1 MLMLIVQ
8 VSFCNQK
15 FLLRY
20 FLLVRYILC
29 ELVHAKLSIFYSLH
43 FCNCQSFLK
52 LKVLCFVNKN
62 GAKVHLLLAGRH
74 AGTPLHH
81 AVKRGQEQTVK
92 LLLSSGANALV
103 RNDDCQTALDVARVK
118 RNINVVRA
126 IESHIGYFNGCLREF
141 YGPGFLKAFAPQ
153 FLSRK
158 IWAAVIP
165 QGSSNP
171 KKLELAIYPCSQDAQ
186 PRTVIAL
193 WNAKIEEPNFN
204 QPDPELTIF
213 DQSTKTQYRLASA
226 NEGDKQQLHW
236 LYDACSGIPQ
246 VMPLPMSG
254 NPPTTVPVV
263 GPQTSADAVG
273 LAMSI
278 GGSIQSTEG
287 DNPLYLN
294 THQSSEVINAN
305 GWEDPVRGDSHN
317 GWGVTAVSKHSAAS
331 SSGWM
336 DEAPEEDHN
345 GQGVTA
351 VSKHSAA
358 SSSGWMDEAP
368 EEDHN
373 GWGVTAISKHSAASS
388 SGWMDEAPEGDHK
401 GRGVTAV
408 SKHSAASSSGWMD
421 EAPEEDYD
429 GCTVPNMGPSGSQ
442 GHVQTRYDIPPVS
455 ENSGGNTAS
464 VPSAPPIP
472 DEALD
477 EGPIHYPSIDFSKL
491 DLAFPAVELGASETS
506 DVNEGGTSSSC
517 IICWEAPVEGACVP
531 CGHMAGC
538 MPCLSEIKATKGV
551 CPVCR
556 SNINQV
562 IRIYA
567 V

>member
-1 MLMLIVQ
+1 
-8 VSFCNQK
+8 
-15 FLLRY
+15 
-20 FLLVRYILC
+20 
-29 ELVHAKLSIFYSLH
+29 
-43 FCNCQSFLK
+43 
-52 LKVLCFVNKN
+52 
-62 GAKVHLLLAGRH
+62 
-74 AGTPLHH
+74 
-81 AVKRGQEQTVK
+81 
-92 LLLSSGANALV
+92 
-103 RNDDCQTALDVARVK
+103 
-118 RNINVVRA
+118 
-126 IESHIGYFNGCLREF
+126 
-141 YGPGFLKAFAPQ
+141 
-153 FLSRK
+153 
-158 IWAAVIP
+158 
-165 QGSSNP
+165 
-171 KKLELAIYPCSQDAQ
+171 
-186 PRTVIAL
+186 
-193 WNAKIEEPNFN
+193 
-204 QPDPELTIF
+204 
-213 DQSTKTQYRLASA
+213 
-226 NEGDKQQLHW
+226 
-236 LYDACSGIPQ
+236 
-246 VMPLPMSG
+246 MPLPMSG

-317 GWGVTAVSKHSAAS
+317 GW
-331 SSGWM
+331 
-336 DEAPEEDHN
+336 
-345 GQGVTA
+345 GVTA

>member
-1 MLMLIVQ
+1 MGQSLDSMTQKQSKDELLHQMAIAGNVDAVKALCSEGASLELQTYYAVEALPSLALQTYYAVEALPSLAWIDREGKTPLIVACMDSGLYN
-8 VSFCNQK
+8 V
-15 FLLRY
+15 
-20 FLLVRYILC
+20 
-29 ELVHAKLSIFYSLH
+29 A
-43 FCNCQSFLK
+43 
-52 LKVLCFVNKN
+52 KVLIEMGGNVD
-62 GAKVHLLLAGRH
+62 AYRPGRH

-103 RNDDCQTALDVARVK
+103 RNDDCQTALDVARIK
-118 RNINVVRA
+118 RNINVVRT
-126 IESHIGYFNGCLREF
+126 IEIVNMISTSS
-141 YGPGFLKAFAPQ
+141 LKAWIVL
-153 FLSRK
+153 FLFLLANISGSFSDLGLSL
-158 IWAAVIP
+158 AAGLPLYHKVPAIP
-165 QGSSNP
+165 RSWSLRYILVPSCPYFLNLSISP
-171 KKLELAIYPCSQDAQ
+171 PLNEQDAQ

-193 WNAKIEEPNFN
+193 WNANIEEPNFN

-263 GPQTSADAVG
+263 APQTSADAVG

-278 GGSIQSTEG
+278 GGSI
-287 DNPLYLN
+287 
-294 THQSSEVINAN
+294 H
-305 GWEDPVRGDSHN
+305 
-317 GWGVTAVSKHSAAS
+317 
-331 SSGWM
+331 
-336 DEAPEEDHN
+336 
-345 GQGVTA
+345 
-351 VSKHSAA
+351 
-358 SSSGWMDEAP
+358 SGWMDEAP

-373 GWGVTAISKHSAASS
+373 GW
-388 SGWMDEAPEGDHK
+388 
-401 GRGVTAV
+401 GVTAV

-491 DLAFPAVELGASETS
+491 DLSVPAVELGASVTS

>member
-1 MLMLIVQ
+1 MTQKQSKDELLHQMAIAGNVDAVKALFSEGASLEWIDREGKTPLIVACMDSGLYN
-8 VSFCNQK
+8 V
-15 FLLRY
+15 
-20 FLLVRYILC
+20 
-29 ELVHAKLSIFYSLH
+29 A
-43 FCNCQSFLK
+43 
-52 LKVLCFVNKN
+52 KVLIEM
-62 GAKVHLLLAGRH
+62 GANVDAYRPGRH

-193 WNAKIEEPNFN
+193 WNAKIEESNFN

-213 DQSTKTQYRLASA
+213 DQSTKNYLPHLFCFHCTKTQYRLASA

-236 LYDACSGIPQ
+236 LYDACSGIP
-246 VMPLPMSG
+246 
-254 NPPTTVPVV
+254 
-263 GPQTSADAVG
+263 
-273 LAMSI
+273 
-278 GGSIQSTEG
+278 
-287 DNPLYLN
+287 
-294 THQSSEVINAN
+294 
-305 GWEDPVRGDSHN
+305 R
-317 GWGVTAVSKHSAAS
+317 
-331 SSGWM
+331 
-336 DEAPEEDHN
+336 
-345 GQGVTA
+345 GVTA

-373 GWGVTAISKHSAASS
+373 GWGVTAVSKHSAASS
-388 SGWMDEAPEGDHK
+388 SGWMDEAPEEDHN

-408 SKHSAASSSGWMD
+408 SKYSAASSSGWMD

-477 EGPIHYPSIDFSKL
+477 EGSIHYPSIDFSKL
-491 DLAFPAVELGASETS
+491 DLSVPAVKLGASVTS